1 MWVLSFLARSVAFW
15 VEGRRIIVLV
25 GAILFVVWSQKF
37 CEVIV
42 SGAPEGL
49 LLYGNLGGIS
59 AVDG

>member
-25 GAILFVVWSQKF
+25 GAILSRRF

-42 SGAPEGL
+42 AGAPEGL
-49 LLYGNLGGIS
+49 CVAATLVAFPLSMVNL
-59 AVDG
+59 